1 MKPALP
7 KPLMK
12 LAILLPLVC
21 AAVAPLPSLA
31 ADTGAPVPTQPVT
44 APSAAA
50 PTAPAPAEPGTA
62 RKTPA
67 EDRLPDQHGF
77 ALDYGYVYDP
87 GPSRTFAMA
96 RGFAIYDYG
105 SAWRMDNC
113 PNTLRFKVEAAIGST
128 ITPKSDI
135 MASVNMLAV
144 KYPFGLTGKVRP
156 YGEAGIGIIYTQ
168 FRVQG
173 QGLHFNFNPLL
184 GLGLELPQQDGK
196 NIFGAVRLHHLSN
209 GELYHE
215 NRGVNSVVLQVGRM
229 F

>member
-7 KPLMK
+7 KPLFK
-12 LAILLPLVC
+12 SALLLLLTC
-21 AAVAPLPSLA
+21 AALAPLPSRA
-31 ADTGAPVPTQPVT
+31 ADAT
-44 APSAAA
+44 APPASQPALSQPTAPTPAEAAA
-50 PTAPAPAEPGTA
+50 PKKAFAD
-62 RKTPA
+62 
-67 EDRLPDQHGF
+67 DRLPDQHGF

-128 ITPKSDI
+128 LTPKSDI

-144 KYPFGLTGKVRP
+144 KYPFGLTGKVLP

-168 FRVQG
+168 FRVEG

>member
-1 MKPALP
+1 MIPASD
-7 KPLMK
+7 
-12 LAILLPLVC
+12 A
-21 AAVAPLPSLA
+21 
-31 ADTGAPVPTQPVT
+31 
-44 APSAAA
+44 
-50 PTAPAPAEPGTA
+50 
-62 RKTPA
+62 
-67 EDRLPDQHGF
+67 RLPDQHGF
-77 ALDYGYVYDP
+77 SLDYGYVYDP

-128 ITPKSDI
+128 LTPKSDI

-144 KYPFGLTGKVRP
+144 KYPFGLTGKVLP

-168 FRVQG
+168 FRVEG

-196 NIFGAVRLHHLSN
+196 NVFGAIRLHHLSN

>member
-1 MKPALP
+1 MKPAAP
-7 KPLMK
+7 KPLLK
-12 LAILLPLVC
+12 LAVLPLACILL
-21 AAVAPLPSLA
+21 AALPSWGSDA
-31 ADTGAPVPTQPVT
+31 APAVSQPAAAQPVVSQSA
-44 APSAAA
+44 APAQPEAA
-50 PTAPAPAEPGTA
+50 PTWKVLGDDE
-62 RKTPA
+62 
-67 EDRLPDQHGF
+67 RLPNQHGV

-128 ITPKSDI
+128 LTPKNDI

-144 KYPFGLTGKVRP
+144 KYPFGLTGKVLP

-168 FRVQG
+168 FRVEG

-196 NIFGAVRLHHLSN
+196 NVFGAIRLHHLSN